1 MDLRHW
7 KLETDADNL
16 AWLWF
21 DRAGTST
28 NTFSSEALRELGQ
41 VTDHLR
47 AMPPR
52 GLAILSRKDNGFAAG
67 ADIQEF
73 TTLKDAAEA
82 MAFTVLGNEVFDK
95 VEALPFPTVAMV
107 HGFCMGGG
115 TELAL
120 ACRYRVMDD
129 GPKTRMGLPEVM
141 IGIVPGWG
149 GAKRM
154 PALIGAAPAL
164 DLMLTGRAV
173 DARRAKS
180 LGLVDAVTPRRHFE
194 NAARRILLEPPP
206 KASPKLAAAATNWP
220 GIRNFVASQAAKQ
233 VARRARRDHYPAPY
247 AIIELWRDFGGDV
260 RRVPPEHPASMA
272 SLAQHPTTRNLI
284 RIFQLQERL
293 KGLGKKTGSDPANQ
307 ARATPGSDP
316 EEGGD
321 EIRHVHVIGA
331 GAMGGDIAAWCALRG
346 IMVTLQDLA
355 PERISPAVKRAA
367 ELYRKRLK
375 QKHLVQGAMDRLVPD
390 VAGNGV
396 ARADLVI
403 EAIVENAEVKRKV
416 FAQIEPKMK
425 PTAILASNTSSI
437 PLQELAGVLKRPE
450 RLVGIHFFN
459 PVAQMQLVEIVQGPQ
474 TSPEVMQSAQAFTRQ
489 IDKLPLPCKSA
500 PGFLVNRVL
509 SPYLNE
515 AMLLLDEG
523 VPAETIDA
531 AARDFGMPMGPI
543 ELADMVGLDICWAV
557 GQELAKPGAP
567 VPKKLQA
574 NIEAKNFGMKTGKG
588 FYTWVKGKPQKGTTG
603 TGTVDLKA
611 LADRLVAP
619 AVNESVACLRE
630 NIVADADLVD
640 VGMIFGTGFA
650 PHRGGPVQTIRA
662 RGKSAWLKVL
672 EELKER
678 NGLRFEPDSGWSTV
692 PGL

>member
-7 KLETDADNL
+7 KLETDSDNL
-16 AWLWF
+16 AWLTF
-21 DRAGTST
+21 DRAGATT

-41 VTDHLR
+41 VVDHLR
-47 AMPPR
+47 AMPPK
-52 GLAILSRKDNGFAAG
+52 GLAILSAKENGFAAG
-67 ADIQEF
+67 ADIEEF
-73 TTLKDAAEA
+73 TKIASAEEA
-82 MAFTVLGNEVFDK
+82 MAFLVLGNEVFDK
-95 VEALPFPTVAMV
+95 VEALAFPTVAMV

-141 IGIVPGWG
+141 LGIVPGWG

-154 PALIGAAPAL
+154 PQLIGAAAAL

-173 DARRAKS
+173 DARRAKK
-180 LGLVDAVTPRRHFE
+180 LGLVDAVTPRRHFP
-194 NAARRILLEPPP
+194 NAAKKMLLEPPP
-206 KASPKLAAAATNWP
+206 RHAPGLMAAATNWA
-220 GIRNFVASQAAKQ
+220 GVRNIVASQAQKQ
-233 VARRARRDHYPAPY
+233 VAQRARRDHYPAPY

-260 RRVPPEHPASMA
+260 RNVPKDHPASMA
-272 SLAQHPTTRNLI
+272 SLYNHPTTRNLI
-284 RIFQLQERL
+284 RIFTLQDRL
-293 KGLGKKTGSDPANQ
+293 KALGKEASG
-307 ARATPGSDP
+307 
-316 EEGGD
+316 EV
-321 EIRHVHVIGA
+321 RHLHVIGA

-346 IMVTLQDLA
+346 MTVTLQDLA
-355 PERISPAVKRAA
+355 PERIAPAVKRGAD
-367 ELYRKRLK
+367 LYRKRLK
-375 QKHLVQGAMDRLVPD
+375 QKHLVQAAMDRLIPD

-416 FAQIEPKMK
+416 FAQVEPRMK

-437 PLQELAGVLKRPE
+437 PLQELAGVLQRPE

-474 TSPEVMQSAQAFTRQ
+474 TSEEVMQAAQAFTRQ

-515 AMLLLDEG
+515 AMLMVDEG
-523 VPAETIDA
+523 LPPETIDA
-531 AARDFGMPMGPI
+531 AAKDFGMPMGPI

-557 GQELAKPGAP
+557 GQELAKPGST

-574 NIEAKNFGMKTGKG
+574 NVEAKNLGMKSGKG
-588 FYTWVKGKPQKGTTG
+588 FYAWVKGKPQKTTTG
-603 TGTVDLKA
+603 TGSVDLKA

-619 AVNESVACLRE
+619 ALNESVACLRE
-630 NIVADADLVD
+630 RIVADADLVD

-650 PHRGGPVQTIRA
+650 PHRGGPIQTIRA
-662 RGKSAWLKVL
+662 RGKAEWLKIL
-672 EELKER
+672 EDLKAR
-678 NGLRFEPDSGWSTV
+678 HGLRFEPDSGWAS
-692 PGL
+692 L